1 MLRSKSTNKTNVIKN
16 AVYDAFLD
24 NCQGLPLFEVN
35 EDDFSL
41 SLVFRYSWPYG
52 RISIKVRQSFNMWAI
67 SITAQDPSETDR
79 ICYSKYTQTTSSKKI
94 RSIVSKYLLDALET
108 QTGIFNNSQK

>member
-1 MLRSKSTNKTNVIKN
+1 MLRLKSTNKTNVIKN

-24 NCQGLPLFEVN
+24 NCQGLPFLEVN

-41 SLVFRYSWPYG
+41 SLIFSYSWPYG

-67 SITAQDPSETDR
+67 SIKAQDPSETDR
-79 ICYSKYTQTTSSKKI
+79 ICYSKYTQTTSSKNI

-108 QTGIFNNSQK
+108 QTEIFNNSQK